1 MKKIVAVSLCILVVA
16 CAAPINRKSASNHA
30 QAAQNAVKNNDW
42 DSARR
47 HWAKAV
53 TNGELGGEPEQKM
66 AVFYYEYG
74 RALGVTCFFDESET
88 YLKKAYELDK
98 KTNGPVYMS
107 LTELGRLNLD
117 QKKYDRALK
126 YYDEVI
132 PMLEKMGAET
142 EAPME
147 FSFMLDDY
155 ADMLSNSGM
164 EQKASEYKQRADEI
178 RKNNPKRHSISER
191 TMYGTQCTKK

>member
-1 MKKIVAVSLCILVVA
+1 L
-16 CAAPINRKSASNHA
+16 
-30 QAAQNAVKNNDW
+30 
-42 DSARR
+42 
-47 HWAKAV
+47 
-53 TNGELGGEPEQKM
+53 

-117 QKKYDRALK
+117 QKKYDQALK
-126 YYDEVI
+126 YYNEVI
-132 PMLEKMGAET
+132 PMIEKMGAET

-155 ADMLSNSGM
+155 SEMLSNTGM
-164 EQKASEYKQRADEI
+164 EQKAGEYKQRAEEI
-178 RKNNPKRHSISER
+178 RKKNPKRHSITER
-191 TMYGTQCTKK
+191 TMYGTQCTK